1 MAGVNKV
8 ILIGNLGRDPEVR
21 NLEND
26 VKVANFSLATTET
39 YKAKDGSRVDTTEW
53 HNIVLWRG
61 LAGIAE
67 KYLKKGDSIYL
78 EGRIR
83 TRSWEDE
90 NGIKKYRTEIYGDQ
104 MIMLGKRDSQHSE
117 VVPPPPEIPGATGT
131 PADTTNPEP
140 DATDDLP
147 F

>member
-8 ILIGNLGRDPEVR
+8 ILIGNLGRDPEIR
-21 NLEND
+21 TLESGA
-26 VKVANFSLATTET
+26 KVANFSLATTES

-67 KYLKKGDSIYL
+67 RFLKKGDSIYL
-78 EGRIR
+78 EGKIR

-90 NGIKKYRTEIYGDQ
+90 NGVKKYRTEIYGDQ
-104 MIMLGKRDSQHSE
+104 MTMLGKRDNNQNNA
-117 VVPPPPEIPGATGT
+117 VPEAPMANEAPADIASPEI
-131 PADTTNPEP
+131 NPE
-140 DATDDLP
+140 DDLP